1 MQFVLLSLG
10 KSGKLQASSQKMT
23 HGLTTAPMNKT
34 IPLFF
39 LCIATRTLFAQGT
52 VFFGN
57 NAATVVTNRVTNQKL
72 VAGDTFTV
80 ELWYAPDTGGP
91 ATDADMAPIAGAR
104 TGIKPIAGF
113 FSGGTVTTPST
124 TAPGG
129 TAYFQIRIWENAFG
143 NSWAQASGNGVCAIL
158 GLSEIVKVETGN
170 PDAGSRPGSL
180 IQGGLKAFTVDACP
194 EPGTVVLGLLAGVVG
209 MVFVRRHR

>member
-1 MQFVLLSLG
+1 MKNIILLFSL
-10 KSGKLQASSQKMT
+10 LI
-23 HGLTTAPMNKT
+23 TTKT
-34 IPLFF
+34 
-39 LCIATRTLFAQGT
+39 LCAQGT

-91 ATDADMAPIAGAR
+91 ATEADMAPLAGAR

-113 FSGGTVTTPST
+113 FSGGTVTTPRT
-124 TAPGG
+124 TAPGA
-129 TAYFQIRIWENAFG
+129 TAYFQIKIWEAAFG
-143 NSWAQASGNGVCAIL
+143 NSWAEASLNARCAIL
-158 GLSEIVKVETGN
+158 GVSEIVKVETGN
-170 PDAGSRPGSL
+170 PDRGLPPGSL

-209 MVFVRRHR
+209 MVFGRRHR